1 MTSLLADQAKMK
13 YLSAAKE
20 GRYKLVSKSR
30 EGREAEL
37 QRQQEKLQSLQAR
50 RFHVYLCV
58 PE

>member
-1 MTSLLADQAKMK
+1 MTSLLADQAKVK

-20 GRYKLVSKSR
+20 GKYRLVSKSR

-50 RFHVYLCV
+50 Q
-58 PE
+58 P